1 MLLSGKMSFYTPLK
15 INNKRRT
22 KDTYC
27 LDFSNIAQELFSY
40 IKCMLQ
46 TTESMIPNYRNIW
59 EKECLPKGNKVV

>member
-1 MLLSGKMSFYTPLK
+1 M
-15 INNKRRT
+15 

-27 LDFSNIAQELFSY
+27 LYFSNIAQELFSY

-46 TTESMIPNYRNIW
+46 TTEPMIPNYRNIW